1 MTGVK
6 LQKIDDINIHLFLE
20 KGLRGGVSYISNRYS
35 KSSDDKTIMYWDMN
49 NLYRTVLSFDYLS

>member
-20 KGLRGGVSYISNRYS
+20 KGLRGGVFYISNRYS